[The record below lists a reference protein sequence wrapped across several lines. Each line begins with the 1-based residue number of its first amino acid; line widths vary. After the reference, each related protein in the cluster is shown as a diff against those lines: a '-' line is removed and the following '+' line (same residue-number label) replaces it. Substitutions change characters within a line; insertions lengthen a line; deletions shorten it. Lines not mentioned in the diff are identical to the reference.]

1 MGYAGLQNS
10 AGVSGVEHPLPAGS
24 GYDLV
29 STAAASLRK
38 RTNRWRNLAAA
49 ATGFFVAISLAAAE
63 LNAPAKNWVF
73 PVFSKEG
80 YRTMTA
86 RGTEARVT
94 AEHQFDV
101 VDLNLTL
108 FSGDAAAKVENIILS
123 PAATFQSDKKIA
135 HGEKSVRYIGDD
147 VEATGTRWRYWQT
160 EKKISLDGNVKVVFQ
175 AELKDLL
182 K

>member
-1 MGYAGLQNS
+1 MRSEWLYLF
-10 AGVSGVEHPLPAGS
+10 
-24 GYDLV
+24 
-29 STAAASLRK
+29 
-38 RTNRWRNLAAA
+38 AA
-49 ATGFFVAISLAAAE
+49 ATTCLFAAVSLAAPD

-123 PAATFQSDKKIA
+123 PAATFQSDQKIA

>member
-1 MGYAGLQNS
+1 VARS
-10 AGVSGVEHPLPAGS
+10 AGVCGLLS
-24 GYDLV
+24 YFLV
-29 STAAASLRK
+29 ATTA
-38 RTNRWRNLAAA
+38 LA
-49 ATGFFVAISLAAAE
+49 TDF
-63 LNAPAKNWVF
+63 NAPAKNWIF

-86 RGTEARVT
+86 RGTEARVS

-135 HGEKSVRYIGDD
+135 HGEKTVRSIGDQ
-147 VEATGTRWRYWQT
+147 VEATGTRWMYWQT
-160 EKKISLDGNVKVVFQ
+160 EKKISLDGDVKVVFQ